1 MRPTT
6 KSEKILLG
14 VLGLMLLGGGSFFG
28 WQTLE
33 QRQTALSRERTSLKA
48 DQDEAMFDL
57 QKMPLWTQR
66 ADWIRQ
72 NEPPFG
78 EEGDTRAQVL
88 NFVVKGAR
96 EHHLEVLEQNLGE
109 VQHGPG
115 GAKVNAE
122 IKVKGSMEA
131 LCRWVAQMQQPASFY
146 AVDLF
151 SLKADLDEKSM
162 VGTLRVARYFKESGR

>member
-28 WQTLE
+28 WQTL
-33 QRQTALSRERTSLKA
+33 QQKQIALSRERISLKA
-48 DQDEAMFDL
+48 DQDQAMFDL

-66 ADWIRQ
+66 ADWIKK

-96 EHHLEVLEQNLGE
+96 EHHLEVLDQDLGD

-115 GAKVNAE
+115 GAKVTAI
-122 IKVKGSMEA
+122 IKIKGSMEA
-131 LCRWVAQMQQPASFY
+131 LCRWVAQLQDPASFY

-151 SLKADLDEKSM
+151 SLKADLDQKSM
-162 VGTLRVARYFKESGR
+162 VGTLHVSRYFKEGGK